1 MADQHTVRAYDKDL
15 DLLER
20 RIAEMGGL
28 AEKMVIEAVD
38 ALASGDAA
46 LAQQVVETDP
56 RLDALQREIEEQA
69 TLTIARRQPVAN
81 DLREIIGAIRV
92 AGDLERVGDLAKNI
106 ARRALKIGLEGRV
119 PHAIVGIKHMNE
131 FATELMKDVLDAY
144 AQRDVERALDVWE
157 RDVELDA
164 LEDLVF
170 RDLLTHMME
179 DPRNITF
186 CAHLLFC
193 SKNIERI
200 GDHATNIAE
209 TVVYLVTGSNLPTG
223 RPHGPAGNGHRDRR
237 DRSGQVNQARKDM
250 VRHGAA
256 SAPRILIVED
266 ESDLSLL
273 LGYNLEAEGYVVENV
288 ERGDEAELRL
298 AENAPDLVILD
309 WMLPG
314 VSGLEICRR
323 LRARESTRT
332 LPVIMVTARGEEAE
346 RVRGLSV
353 GADDYVVKPFSVPE
367 LMARVRALLRRSR
380 PERIAERLYAGRS
393 RSRPGDAAGAAR
405 HARHPSRPDRVPA
418 ARISSGEARPGV
430 LARATPGRRVGP
442 GGGDRRTHGR
452 RPCRAPA
459 QGALPRPRARPH
471 PNRARN
477 RLRLRR
483 NLRQTLTSQNSDSGN
498 EGCGCRRRRQ

>member
-1 MADQHTVRAYDKDL
+1 M
-15 DLLER
+15 
-20 RIAEMGGL
+20 
-28 AEKMVIEAVD
+28 
-38 ALASGDAA
+38 
-46 LAQQVVETDP
+46 
-56 RLDALQREIEEQA
+56 QREVEEQA
-69 TLTIARRQPVAN
+69 ILTIARRQPVAI

-106 ARRALKIGLEGRV
+106 AKRSVKIGLESRV
-119 PHAIVGIKHMNE
+119 PRAIIGIKHMND
-131 FATELMKDVLDAY
+131 FAMELMKDVLDAY

-157 RDVELDA
+157 RDADLDA

-209 TVVYLVTGSNLPTG
+209 TVFYLVTGSNLPTD
-223 RPHGPAGNGHRDRR
+223 RPRSRQDLDIDADAGGE
-237 DRSGQVNQARKDM
+237 VMMNQARKET
-250 VRHGAA
+250 VRPGAA

-266 ESDLSLL
+266 ESDLALL
-273 LGYNLEAEGYVVENV
+273 LGYNLESEGYVVENV
-288 ERGDEAELRL
+288 ARGDEAELRL

-323 LRARESTRT
+323 LRAREATRT

-380 PERIAERLYAGRS
+380 PERIAERLYAGDLDLDRET
-393 RSRPGDAAGAAR
+393 RRVRRGAR
-405 HARHPSRPDRVPA
+405 DIHLGPTEFRLL
-418 ARISSGEARPGV
+418 EY
-430 LARATPGRRVGP
+430 LLEKPGRVFSRAQLLDGVWGQAAEIDERTVDVHVG
-442 GGGDRRTHGR
+442 
-452 RPCRAPA
+452 
-459 QGALPRPRARPH
+459 
-471 PNRARN
+471 
-477 RLRLRR
+477 RLRKALSRGR
-483 NLRQTLTSQNSDSGN
+483 ERDPIRTVRGTGYAFDETFGKP
-498 EGCGCRRRRQ
+498 